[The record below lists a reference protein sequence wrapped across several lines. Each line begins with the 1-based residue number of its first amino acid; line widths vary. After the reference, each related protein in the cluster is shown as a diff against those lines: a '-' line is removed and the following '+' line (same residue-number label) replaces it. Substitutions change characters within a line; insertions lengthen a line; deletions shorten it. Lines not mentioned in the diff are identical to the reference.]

1 MIVVRFVF
9 FLNSNVMSWKS
20 SKQEIV
26 VNSTIEVEYIAT
38 SSATKEA
45 IWIRKFISE
54 LSVVL
59 SIMDPIDLYCDN
71 DGAIVPAKEP
81 KSHQ

>member
-1 MIVVRFVF
+1 MGN

-59 SIMDPIDLYCDN
+59 SIMDLIDLYCDN
-71 DGAIVPAKEP
+71 DGAIVQAKEP

>member
-59 SIMDPIDLYCDN
+59 SIMDLIDLYCDN